1 MLDKRK
7 HRGAAAAHDLPARIV
22 VDLNGRLAGRLLD
35 LRAQLG
41 QLGEERLCA
50 REVGLDR
57 DRAYIEDLEL
67 EVAEA
72 RTMFT
77 GAAVLQLAA
86 LRASL
91 DGALRG

>member
-1 MLDKRK
+1 MIEDRK
-7 HRGAAAAHDLPARIV
+7 HHGAAAEHDRPARIV
-22 VDLNGRLAGRLLD
+22 IDLNGRLAGRLLD
-35 LRAQLG
+35 LRTRLG
-41 QLGEERLCA
+41 QLGEERVCA

-67 EVAEA
+67 EVAET